1 MGEMQPVIQGT
12 APSQRQHRGDPQPH
26 DRRIALLS
34 FSALLGSWTAG
45 RFGQKSEGV
54 ALNTQS
60 FELGVQMKQILL
72 AFAVSLVATALAD
85 TIGFDQDPTG
95 TIPAGWTCGVTG
107 RGSPRWAVEAD
118 SSAPSK
124 PNVLKQSGQGTF
136 PWCAKRDVRSPTGL
150 WR

>member
-1 MGEMQPVIQGT
+1 
-12 APSQRQHRGDPQPH
+12 
-26 DRRIALLS
+26 
-34 FSALLGSWTAG
+34 
-45 RFGQKSEGV
+45 
-54 ALNTQS
+54 
-60 FELGVQMKQILL
+60 MKQILL